1 MFFFYNI
8 FGDAMKIYVDLILL
22 LNLAFDFLLLFGVAI
37 ILKRKLD
44 LFRLLLAAF
53 IGSLTVLF
61 LFTSITSITLFF
73 LKLVISIVMLL
84 IAFGYKTLNYTIK
97 NIIYLYLLSIVLGG
111 CLYLVNISV
120 SYKREGL
127 IFINN
132 GLSTNFL
139 LLLIISPICIY
150 IYIKQVQDL
159 KINNNNYKNV
169 LIYLDDNNIIKCT
182 GYIDSG
188 NKLQDPITKKKVI
201 LIDKKKIIYD
211 LNNFKM
217 VLVPYNALNHTGLVK
232 CLKIKKVDV
241 DNKIY
246 KNYLLG
252 LMDDLKMDGVE
263 CLLNARMEE

>member
-1 MFFFYNI
+1 MSKIIFSDYDGTLDTSENDIAKNI
-8 FGDAMKIYVDLILL
+8 EAIKKFRDKG
-22 LNLAFDFLLLFGVAI
+22 NLFVIATGRSYLD
-37 ILKRKLD
+37 LKRKLD

-132 GLSTNFL
+132 GLSTSHL
-139 LLLIISPICIY
+139 W
-150 IYIKQVQDL
+150 
-159 KINNNNYKNV
+159 
-169 LIYLDDNNIIKCT
+169 
-182 GYIDSG
+182 
-188 NKLQDPITKKKVI
+188 
-201 LIDKKKIIYD
+201 
-211 LNNFKM
+211 
-217 VLVPYNALNHTGLVK
+217 
-232 CLKIKKVDV
+232 
-241 DNKIY
+241 
-246 KNYLLG
+246 
-252 LMDDLKMDGVE
+252 
-263 CLLNARMEE
+263 